1 MKRKI
6 RSIGVLLLCLG
17 MACAGFSNV
26 SANEEIGLSDHSE
39 KLYDSTYES
48 LRSRITDRGY
58 AATSLTGTYEGMFIR
73 DSSIQVMAH
82 NRYGDYHLSRRI
94 LDYLLRYHVALG
106 ADAAVHIIPDLDD
119 ELYGNSFAEIKEDVP
134 EQDVYYDLQTYAADA
149 LFGLNRETQNGGG
162 ISFIPGD
169 QTIESIAVYT
179 NSTGNDTL
187 YASLRTDIEDP
198 QSELASAEV
207 SVTQNGWQKIVFDE
221 PVDVEAGATY
231 YLFVQSDHG
240 IAMFGSVSKPSDHAV
255 MGYNYDVAVL
265 GGFAESAYPAFRV
278 NDAQEEIVPFMAHED
293 SGTALFK
300 VNAETNNCAFG
311 FRPGVSEISR
321 FMVYLTGSGEVQYT
335 LTTQPGNPEAA
346 IMSGSGTVTENGW
359 QEFDLEKPVSVT
371 PGETY
376 YMELETTSGEVI
388 AYGSACPGGGVPSYN
403 YDSGNWFSTPYSVAF
418 RMYADTTLK
427 DKMYSSKL
435 SISGDVIRSVQV
447 QVHSDIA
454 QGTLKGELR
463 DALNGRVLA
472 SAETAI
478 TEGMQDAVLDF
489 GQEISVEPNQTYYV
503 VLSAS
508 DNDTVYW
515 NYDPGSTGA
524 SHQYENGEWTS
535 CPYRFTCKIE
545 PEYSGAYRVPIF
557 TLGADAYGIQ
567 EIPSLNEQITAV
579 DVILGNMNGAPGQAE
594 ATLYKV
600 QDGEETIVDTQSID
614 ISDLSAAG
622 ELVHLKFRLPLVSI
636 DPSASYYL
644 KIEAP
649 DRADGSLIWYG
660 TQETDRYETMNA
672 DGSVGGEA
680 SFIAYRS
687 RIRQLSDHR
696 QIDGNYMLIH
706 AWCQFALEAPHTAE
720 NQAFIKDTY
729 PIIHKFASYYLDQGY
744 IDAELKLMRNDS
756 FEHSREGRYW
766 NSYDL
771 ITNVFASQA
780 LHELSEI
787 ALDMQDDASA
797 QKWADASQTL
807 NEGIHE
813 NLTTEVDGTK
823 IYAELYD
830 IDHEMNLVK
839 GMSWVNLAPMAAEW
853 YAMDDQLMQN
863 TLYIYMQYGS
873 QDYDGYQ
880 MLDVVY
886 DFNTGGFGNHVIGK
900 GLAWE
905 IMWNRH
911 VGNTERLDTLVQFI
925 LDHSTENGVYPETYQ
940 LGGSFSDVGNQEH
953 ASWQF
958 YGMSTAFP
966 QLTKTW
972 HLDQLK
978 DKVEELQDMD
988 LGAYTDDSV
997 TQLKDALSKAEALIQ
1012 REDSTKAQLKEAYG
1026 QLDEAERG
1034 LVLKSDKRAL
1044 AELIKKAEQLSE
1056 QEYTAA
1062 SWTVLQDA
1070 LRQAKAVMD
1079 DADADQAQIDEAA
1092 AALQEAIDQLQKV
1105 KDPVYTGTDHA
1116 KLIYGLLSVGMLA
1129 LSGSMMLKKKQKESK
1144 A

>member
-1 MKRKI
+1 MI
-6 RSIGVLLLCLG
+6 RSIGVFWLCLG
-17 MACAGFSNV
+17 MACSVV
-26 SANEEIGLSDHSE
+26 SAHEDVGTSERSEE
-39 KLYDSTYES
+39 LYDSTYES

-119 ELYGNSFAEIKEDVP
+119 ELYGNSFVEVKEDEPV
-134 EQDVYYDLQTYAADA
+134 QDVYYELQSYAADA

-162 ISFIPGD
+162 VSFVPGD
-169 QTIESIAVYT
+169 QTIESISVYT
-179 NSTGNDTL
+179 NSTGNDRL
-187 YASLRTDIEDP
+187 YASLRTDIEDS

-207 SVTQNGWQKIVFDE
+207 AVTQNGWQKIMFDE
-221 PVDVEAGATY
+221 PVAVEPGTTY

-265 GGFAESAYPAFRV
+265 GGFAASAYPAFRV
-278 NDAQEEIVPFMAHED
+278 NDAQEEIEPFMAHED
-293 SGTALFK
+293 SGTALFR
-300 VNAETNNCAFG
+300 VNAETNHCAFG
-311 FRPGVSEISR
+311 FRPNISEISR
-321 FMVYLTGSGEVQYT
+321 FMVYLTGSGEVRYT

-346 IMSGSGTVTENGW
+346 IISGSDMVTENGW

-376 YMELETTSGEVI
+376 YMELTTASGEVI

-403 YDSGNWFSTPYSVAF
+403 YDSGSWFSTPYSVAF

-427 DKMYSSKL
+427 DKMYASEL

-447 QVHSDIA
+447 QVHSDST
-454 QGTLKGELR
+454 QGTMKGELR

-478 TEGMQDAVLDF
+478 EAGTHDVNFDF
-489 GQEISVEPNQTYYV
+489 GQEISVVPNQTYYF

-515 NYDPGSTGA
+515 NYDPGSTGI
-524 SHQYENGEWTS
+524 SYRYMDGQWTS
-535 CPYRFTCKIE
+535 RPYRFSCTIE
-545 PEYSGAYRVPIF
+545 PEYSGIYRVPIF
-557 TLGADAYGIQ
+557 SIGAEAYGIQ

-579 DVILGNMNGAPGQAE
+579 DVIFGNTNGASGKAE
-594 ATLYKV
+594 ATLYKM
-600 QDGEETIVDTQSID
+600 QDDKEIIVDTQEID
-614 ISDLSAAG
+614 ITNLSASG

-649 DRADGSLIWYG
+649 DCAEGSLIWYG

-672 DGSVGGEA
+672 NGSVGGEA

-687 RIRQLSDHR
+687 QVRQLSDHR

-706 AWCQFALEAPHTAE
+706 AWCQFVLEAPDTAQ
-720 NQAFIKDTY
+720 NQTFIKESY
-729 PIIHKFASYYLDQGY
+729 PIIRKFASYYLDQGY

-780 LHELSEI
+780 LHELSDI
-787 ALDMQDDASA
+787 ALDMQDDVSA
-797 QKWADASQTL
+797 QQWTEASQTL

-853 YAMDDQLMQN
+853 YAMDDQLMLN
-863 TLYIYMQYGS
+863 TLDIYKKYGA

-911 VGNTERLDTLVQFI
+911 IGDTERLDTLVQFI

-958 YGMSTAFP
+958 YGMSSAFP

-972 HLDQLK
+972 HLQQLK
-978 DKVEELQDMD
+978 EKVEAVQDMD
-988 LGAYTDDSV
+988 LAAYTEDSV
-997 TQLKDALSKAEALIQ
+997 TKLLDASSKAEVLLN
-1012 REDSTKAQLKEAYG
+1012 EESVTKPQLKETIA
-1026 QLDEAERG
+1026 QLDEARQA
-1034 LVLKSDKRAL
+1034 LVSKTDKHLL
-1044 AELIKKAEQLSE
+1044 AELIQNAEQLSE
-1056 QEYTAA
+1056 QAYTAD
-1062 SWTVLQDA
+1062 SWNALQDA
-1070 LRQAKAVMD
+1070 LDQAKIVMD
-1079 DADADQAQIDEAA
+1079 DDNATQTQIDEAA
-1092 AALQEAIDQLQKV
+1092 DALQKAIDQLQKV
-1105 KDPVYTGTDHA
+1105 KDPIDTGASQTKA
-1116 KLIYGLLSVGMLA
+1116 MYALLAASLLA
-1129 LSGSMMLKKKQKESK
+1129 LSASILRKKKQKETE

>member
-1 MKRKI
+1 MI
-6 RSIGVLLLCLG
+6 RSIGVFLLCLG
-17 MACAGFSNV
+17 MACSVV
-26 SANEEIGLSDHSE
+26 SAHEDVGMSERSEE
-39 KLYDSTYES
+39 LYDSTYES

-119 ELYGNSFAEIKEDVP
+119 ELYGNSFVEVKEDEP
-134 EQDVYYDLQTYAADA
+134 AQDVYYELQSYAADA

-162 ISFIPGD
+162 VSFVPGD
-169 QTIESIAVYT
+169 QTIESISVYT
-179 NSTGNDTL
+179 NSTGNDRL
-187 YASLRTDIEDP
+187 YASLRTDIGDP
-198 QSELASAEV
+198 QSELSSAEV
-207 SVTQNGWQKIVFDE
+207 AVTQNGWQKIVFDE
-221 PVDVEAGATY
+221 PVAVEPGTTY

-265 GGFAESAYPAFRV
+265 GGFAASAYPAFRV
-278 NDAQEEIVPFMAHED
+278 DDAQEEIEPFMAHED
-293 SGTALFK
+293 SGTALFR
-300 VNAETNNCAFG
+300 VNAETNHCAFG
-311 FRPGVSEISR
+311 FRPNISEISR

-346 IMSGSGTVTENGW
+346 IISGSDMVTENGW
-359 QEFDLEKPVSVT
+359 HEFILDESVSVT

-376 YMELETTSGEVI
+376 YMELTTASGEVI

-403 YDSGNWFSTPYSVAF
+403 YDSGSWFSTPYSVAF

-427 DKMYSSKL
+427 DKMYASEL

-447 QVHSDIA
+447 QVHSDST
-454 QGTLKGELR
+454 QGTMKGELR

-478 TEGMQDAVLDF
+478 EAGTHDVNFDF
-489 GQEISVEPNQTYYV
+489 GQEISVVPNQTYYF

-515 NYDPGSTGA
+515 NYDPGSTGV
-524 SHQYENGEWTS
+524 SYQYMDGQWTS
-535 CPYRFTCKIE
+535 CPYRFSCTIE
-545 PEYSGAYRVPIF
+545 PEYSGIYRVPIF
-557 TLGADAYGIQ
+557 RLGAEAYGIQ

-579 DVILGNMNGAPGQAE
+579 DVILGNTNGASGKAE
-594 ATLYKV
+594 ATLYKM
-600 QDGEETIVDTQSID
+600 QDDKEIIVDTQEID
-614 ISDLSAAG
+614 ITNLSASG
-622 ELVHLKFRLPLVSI
+622 ELVHLKFRLPLVTI
-636 DPSASYYL
+636 DPSSSYYL

-649 DRADGSLIWYG
+649 NCAEGSLIWYG

-672 DGSVGGEA
+672 NGSVGGEA

-706 AWCQFALEAPHTAE
+706 AWCQFVLEAPDTAQ
-720 NQAFIKDTY
+720 NQTFIKESY
-729 PIIHKFASYYLDQGY
+729 PIIRKFASYYLDQGY
-744 IDAELKLMRNDS
+744 IDADLKLMRNDS

-780 LHELSEI
+780 LHELSAV
-787 ALDMQDDASA
+787 ALDMQDDVSA
-797 QKWADASQTL
+797 QQWTEASQTL

-853 YAMDDQLMQN
+853 YAMDDQLMLN
-863 TLYIYMQYGS
+863 TLDIYKKYGA

-911 VGNTERLDTLVQFI
+911 IGDTERLDTLVQFI

-972 HLDQLK
+972 HLQQLK
-978 DKVEELQDMD
+978 EKVEAVQDMD
-988 LGAYTDDSV
+988 LAAYTENSV
-997 TQLKDALSKAEALIQ
+997 TKLLDASSKAEAMLN
-1012 REDSTKAQLKEAYG
+1012 EENATKPQLKEMIA
-1026 QLDEAERG
+1026 QLDEARQA
-1034 LVLKSDKRAL
+1034 LVSKTDKHLL
-1044 AELIKKAEQLSE
+1044 AELIQNAEQLSE
-1056 QEYTAA
+1056 QAYTAD
-1062 SWTVLQDA
+1062 SWNALQDA
-1070 LRQAKAVMD
+1070 LDQAKIVMAD
-1079 DADADQAQIDEAA
+1079 DNATQTQIDEAA
-1092 AALQEAIDQLQKV
+1092 DALQKAIDQLQKV
-1105 KDPVYTGTDHA
+1105 KDPIDTGASQTKA
-1116 KLIYGLLSVGMLA
+1116 MYALLAASLLA
-1129 LSGSMMLKKKQKESK
+1129 LSASILRKKKQKETK

>member
-1 MKRKI
+1 MSE
-6 RSIGVLLLCLG
+6 RS
-17 MACAGFSNV
+17 
-26 SANEEIGLSDHSE
+26 EE
-39 KLYDSTYES
+39 LYDSTYES

-119 ELYGNSFAEIKEDVP
+119 ELYGNSFVEVKEDEP
-134 EQDVYYDLQTYAADA
+134 AQDVYYELQSYAADA

-162 ISFIPGD
+162 VSFVPGD
-169 QTIESIAVYT
+169 QTIESISVYT
-179 NSTGNDTL
+179 NSTGNDRL
-187 YASLRTDIEDP
+187 YASLRTDIGDP
-198 QSELASAEV
+198 QSELSSAEV
-207 SVTQNGWQKIVFDE
+207 AVTQNGWQKIVFDE
-221 PVDVEAGATY
+221 PVAVEPGTTY

-265 GGFAESAYPAFRV
+265 GGFAASAYPAFRV
-278 NDAQEEIVPFMAHED
+278 DDAQEEIEPFMAHED
-293 SGTALFK
+293 SGTALFR
-300 VNAETNNCAFG
+300 VNAETNHCAFG
-311 FRPGVSEISR
+311 FRPNISEISR

-346 IMSGSGTVTENGW
+346 IISGSDMVTENGW
-359 QEFDLEKPVSVT
+359 HEFILDESVSVT

-376 YMELETTSGEVI
+376 YMELTTASGEVI

-403 YDSGNWFSTPYSVAF
+403 YDVAF

-427 DKMYSSKL
+427 DKMYASEL

-447 QVHSDIA
+447 QVHSDST
-454 QGTLKGELR
+454 QGTMKGELR

-478 TEGMQDAVLDF
+478 EAGTHDVNFDF
-489 GQEISVEPNQTYYV
+489 GQEISVVPNQTYYF
-503 VLSAS
+503 VLAAS

-515 NYDPGSTGA
+515 NYDPGSTGI
-524 SHQYENGEWTS
+524 SYRYMDGQWIS
-535 CPYRFTCKIE
+535 CPYRFSCTIE
-545 PEYSGAYRVPIF
+545 PEYSGIYRVPIF
-557 TLGADAYGIQ
+557 AIGAEAYGIQ

-579 DVILGNMNGAPGQAE
+579 DVILGNTNGASGKAE
-594 ATLYKV
+594 ATLYKM
-600 QDGEETIVDTQSID
+600 QDDKEIIVDTQEID
-614 ISDLSAAG
+614 ITDLSASG

-636 DPSASYYL
+636 DPSSSYYL

-649 DRADGSLIWYG
+649 NCAEGSLIWYG

-672 DGSVGGEA
+672 NGSVGGEA

-706 AWCQFALEAPHTAE
+706 AWCQFALEAPDTAQ
-720 NQAFIKDTY
+720 NQTFIKETY
-729 PIIHKFASYYLDQGY
+729 QIIRKFASYYLDQGY
-744 IDAELKLMRNDS
+744 IDADLKLMRNDS

-780 LHELSEI
+780 LHELSTV
-787 ALDMQDDASA
+787 ALDMQDETSA
-797 QKWADASQTL
+797 QQWAEASQTL

-863 TLYIYMQYGS
+863 TLDIYKKYGA

-911 VGNTERLDTLVQFI
+911 IGDTERLDTLVQFI

-972 HLDQLK
+972 HLQQLK
-978 DKVEELQDMD
+978 EKVEAVQDMD
-988 LGAYTDDSV
+988 LAAYTEDSV
-997 TQLKDALSKAEALIQ
+997 TKLLDASSKAEVLLN
-1012 REDSTKAQLKEAYG
+1012 EESVTKPQLKEMIA
-1026 QLDEAERG
+1026 QLDEARQA
-1034 LVLKSDKRAL
+1034 LVSKTDKHLL
-1044 AELIKKAEQLSE
+1044 AELIQNAEQLSE
-1056 QEYTAA
+1056 QAYTAD
-1062 SWTVLQDA
+1062 SWNVLQDA
-1070 LRQAKAVMD
+1070 LDQAKIVMD
-1079 DADADQAQIDEAA
+1079 DDNATQTQIDEAA
-1092 AALQEAIDQLQKV
+1092 DALQKAIDQLQKV
-1105 KDPVYTGTDHA
+1105 KDPIDTGAGQTKA
-1116 KLIYGLLSVGMLA
+1116 MYALLAASLLA
-1129 LSGSMMLKKKQKESK
+1129 LSVSVLRKKQKETE

>member
-1 MKRKI
+1 MI
-6 RSIGVLLLCLG
+6 RSIGVFLLCLD
-17 MACAGFSNV
+17 MACSVV
-26 SANEEIGLSDHSE
+26 SAHEDVGTSERSEE
-39 KLYDSTYES
+39 LYDSTYES

-119 ELYGNSFAEIKEDVP
+119 ELYGNSFVEVKEDEP
-134 EQDVYYDLQTYAADA
+134 AQDVYYELQTYAADA

-207 SVTQNGWQKIVFDE
+207 AVTQNGWQKIMFDE
-221 PVDVEAGATY
+221 PVAVEPRTTY

-265 GGFAESAYPAFRV
+265 GGFAASAYPAFRV
-278 NDAQEEIVPFMAHED
+278 NDAQEEIEPFMAHED
-293 SGTALFK
+293 NGTALFR
-300 VNAETNNCAFG
+300 VNAETNHCAFG
-311 FRPGVSEISR
+311 FRPNISEISR
-321 FMVYLTGSGEVQYT
+321 FMVYLTGSGEVRYT

-346 IMSGSGTVTENGW
+346 IISGSDMVTENGW
-359 QEFDLEKPVSVT
+359 HEFILDEPVSVT

-376 YMELETTSGEVI
+376 YMELTTASGEVI

-403 YDSGNWFSTPYSVAF
+403 YDSGSWFSTPYSVAF
-418 RMYADTTLK
+418 RMYADTALK
-427 DKMYSSKL
+427 DKMYASEL

-447 QVHSDIA
+447 QVHSDST

-478 TEGMQDAVLDF
+478 EAGTHDVNFDF
-489 GQEISVEPNQTYYV
+489 GQEISVVPNQTYYF
-503 VLSAS
+503 VLSVS

-515 NYDPGSTGA
+515 NYDPGSTGV
-524 SHQYENGEWTS
+524 SYQYMDGQWIS
-535 CPYRFTCKIE
+535 CPYRFSCTIE
-545 PEYSGAYRVPIF
+545 PEYSGIYRVPIF
-557 TLGADAYGIQ
+557 AIGAEAYGIQ

-579 DVILGNMNGAPGQAE
+579 DVILGNTNGASGKAE
-594 ATLYKV
+594 ATLYKM
-600 QDGEETIVDTQSID
+600 QDDKEIIVDTQEID
-614 ISDLSAAG
+614 ITDLSASG

-636 DPSASYYL
+636 DPSSSYYL

-649 DRADGSLIWYG
+649 NCAEGSLIWYG

-672 DGSVGGEA
+672 NGSVGGEA

-706 AWCQFALEAPHTAE
+706 AWCQFALEAPDTAQ
-720 NQAFIKDTY
+720 NQTFIKETY
-729 PIIHKFASYYLDQGY
+729 PIIRKFASYYLDQGY

-780 LHELSEI
+780 LHELSTV

-797 QKWADASQTL
+797 QQWAEASQTL

-853 YAMDDQLMQN
+853 YAMDDQLMLN
-863 TLYIYMQYGS
+863 TLDIYKKYGA

-911 VGNTERLDTLVQFI
+911 IGDTERLDTLVQFI

-972 HLDQLK
+972 HLQQLK
-978 DKVEELQDMD
+978 EKVEAVQNMD
-988 LGAYTDDSV
+988 LAAYTEDSV
-997 TQLKDALSKAEALIQ
+997 TKLLDASSKAEVLLN
-1012 REDSTKAQLKEAYG
+1012 EESVTKPQLKEMIA
-1026 QLDEAERG
+1026 QLDEARQA
-1034 LVLKSDKRAL
+1034 LVSKTDKHLL
-1044 AELIKKAEQLSE
+1044 AELIQNAEQLSA
-1056 QEYTAA
+1056 QAYTAD
-1062 SWTVLQDA
+1062 SWNALQDT
-1070 LRQAKAVMD
+1070 LDQAKTVMNDDTAV
-1079 DADADQAQIDEAA
+1079 QTQIDEAA
-1092 AALQEAIDQLQKV
+1092 DALQKAIDQLQKV
-1105 KDPVYTGTDHA
+1105 KDPIDTGASQTKA
-1116 KLIYGLLSVGMLA
+1116 MYALLAASLLA
-1129 LSGSMMLKKKQKESK
+1129 LSASILRKKKQKETK

>member
-1 MKRKI
+1 
-6 RSIGVLLLCLG
+6 
-17 MACAGFSNV
+17 
-26 SANEEIGLSDHSE
+26 
-39 KLYDSTYES
+39 
-48 LRSRITDRGY
+48 
-58 AATSLTGTYEGMFIR
+58 MFIR

-119 ELYGNSFAEIKEDVP
+119 ELYGNSFVEVKEDEP
-134 EQDVYYDLQTYAADA
+134 EQDVYYELQTYAADA

-162 ISFIPGD
+162 VSFVPGD
-169 QTIESIAVYT
+169 QTIESISVYT
-179 NSTGNDTL
+179 NSTGNDRL
-187 YASLRTDIEDP
+187 YASLRTDIGDP
-198 QSELASAEV
+198 QSELSSAEV
-207 SVTQNGWQKIVFDE
+207 AVTQNGWQKIVFDE
-221 PVDVEAGATY
+221 PVAVEPGTTY

-265 GGFAESAYPAFRV
+265 GGFAASAYPAFRV
-278 NDAQEEIVPFMAHED
+278 NDAQEEIEPFMAHED
-293 SGTALFK
+293 SGTALFR
-300 VNAETNNCAFG
+300 VNAETNHCAFG
-311 FRPGVSEISR
+311 FRPNVSEISR

-346 IMSGSGTVTENGW
+346 IISGSDMVTENGW

-376 YMELETTSGEVI
+376 YMELTTASGEVI
-388 AYGSACPGGGVPSYN
+388 AYGSACPGGGVSSYN
-403 YDSGNWFSTPYSVAF
+403 FDGGSWFSTPYSVAF
-418 RMYADTTLK
+418 RMYADTALK
-427 DKMYSSKL
+427 DKMYASEL

-447 QVHSDIA
+447 QVHSDST

-463 DALNGRVLA
+463 DALNGRVLV
-472 SAETAI
+472 SAEIAI
-478 TEGMQDAVLDF
+478 KAGTHDVNFDF
-489 GQEISVEPNQTYYV
+489 GQEISVVPNQTYYF
-503 VLSAS
+503 VLSVS

-515 NYDPGSTGA
+515 NYDPGSTGV
-524 SHQYENGEWTS
+524 SYQYMDGQWIS
-535 CPYRFTCKIE
+535 CPYRFSCTIE
-545 PEYSGAYRVPIF
+545 PEYSGIYRVPIF
-557 TLGADAYGIQ
+557 AIGAEAYGIQ

-579 DVILGNMNGAPGQAE
+579 DVILGNTNGASGKAE
-594 ATLYKV
+594 ATLYKM
-600 QDGEETIVDTQSID
+600 QDDKEIIVDTQEID
-614 ISDLSAAG
+614 ITDLSASG

-636 DPSASYYL
+636 DPSSSYYL

-649 DRADGSLIWYG
+649 NCAEGSLIWYG

-672 DGSVGGEA
+672 NGSVGGEA

-706 AWCQFALEAPHTAE
+706 AWCQFALEAPDTAQ
-720 NQAFIKDTY
+720 NQTFIKETY
-729 PIIHKFASYYLDQGY
+729 PIIRKFASYYLDQGY

-780 LHELSEI
+780 LHELSTV

-797 QKWADASQTL
+797 QQWAEASQTL

-853 YAMDDQLMQN
+853 YAMDDQLMLN
-863 TLYIYMQYGS
+863 TLDIYKKYGA

-911 VGNTERLDTLVQFI
+911 IGDTERLDTLVQFI

-972 HLDQLK
+972 HLQQLK
-978 DKVEELQDMD
+978 EKVEAVQNMD
-988 LGAYTDDSV
+988 LAAYTEDSV
-997 TQLKDALSKAEALIQ
+997 TKLLDASSKAEVLLN
-1012 REDSTKAQLKEAYG
+1012 EESVTKPQLKEMIA
-1026 QLDEAERG
+1026 QLDEARQA
-1034 LVLKSDKRAL
+1034 LVSKTDKHLL
-1044 AELIKKAEQLSE
+1044 AELIQNAEQLSA
-1056 QEYTAA
+1056 QAYTAD
-1062 SWTVLQDA
+1062 SWNALQDT
-1070 LRQAKAVMD
+1070 LDQAKTVMNDDTAV
-1079 DADADQAQIDEAA
+1079 QTQIDEAA
-1092 AALQEAIDQLQKV
+1092 DALQKAIDQLQKV
-1105 KDPVYTGTDHA
+1105 KDPIDTGASQTKA
-1116 KLIYGLLSVGMLA
+1116 MYALLAASLLA
-1129 LSGSMMLKKKQKESK
+1129 LSASILRKKKQKETK

>member
-1 MKRKI
+1 MI
-6 RSIGVLLLCLG
+6 RSIGVFLLCLG
-17 MACAGFSNV
+17 MACSVV
-26 SANEEIGLSDHSE
+26 SAHEDVGTSERSEE
-39 KLYDSTYES
+39 LYDSTYES

-94 LDYLLRYHVALG
+94 LDYLLRYHITLG

-119 ELYGNSFAEIKEDVP
+119 ELYGNSFVEVKEDEP
-134 EQDVYYDLQTYAADA
+134 AQDVYYELQTYAADA

-162 ISFIPGD
+162 VSFVPGD
-169 QTIESIAVYT
+169 QTIESISVYT
-179 NSTGNDTL
+179 NSTGNDSL
-187 YASLRTDIEDP
+187 YASLRTDIGDP

-207 SVTQNGWQKIVFDE
+207 AVTQNGWQKIMFDE
-221 PVDVEAGATY
+221 PVAVEPGTTY

-255 MGYNYDVAVL
+255 MGCNYDVAVL
-265 GGFAESAYPAFRV
+265 GGFAASAYPAFRV
-278 NDAQEEIVPFMAHED
+278 NDAQEEIEPFMAHED
-293 SGTALFK
+293 SGTALYR
-300 VNAETNNCAFG
+300 VNAETNHCAFG
-311 FRPGVSEISR
+311 FRPNVSEISR
-321 FMVYLTGSGEVQYT
+321 FMVYLTGSGEVRYT

-346 IMSGSGTVTENGW
+346 IISGSDMVTENGW
-359 QEFDLEKPVSVT
+359 QEFDLEKPISVI
-371 PGETY
+371 PDETY
-376 YMELETTSGEVI
+376 YMKLTTASGEVI

-403 YDSGNWFSTPYSVAF
+403 FDGGSWFSTPYSVAF

-427 DKMYSSKL
+427 DKMYASEL
-435 SISGDVIRSVQV
+435 SISGDVIRSIQV
-447 QVHSDIA
+447 QVYSDSA
-454 QGTLKGELR
+454 QGKLKGELR

-478 TEGMQDAVLDF
+478 EAGTHDVNFDF
-489 GQEISVEPNQTYYV
+489 GQEISVVPNQTYYF

-515 NYDPGSTGA
+515 NYDPGSTGV
-524 SHQYENGEWTS
+524 SYQYMDGQWTN
-535 CPYRFTCKIE
+535 CPYRFSCTIE
-545 PEYSGAYRVPIF
+545 PEYSGIYRVPIF
-557 TLGADAYGIQ
+557 ALGAEAYGIQ

-579 DVILGNMNGAPGQAE
+579 DVILGNANGASGKAE
-594 ATLYKV
+594 ATLYKM
-600 QDGEETIVDTQSID
+600 QDDKEIIVDTQEID
-614 ISDLSAAG
+614 ITDLSASG
-622 ELVHLKFRLPLVSI
+622 ELMHLKFRLPLVSI

-649 DRADGSLIWYG
+649 DRAEGSLIWYG

-672 DGSVGGEA
+672 NGSVGGEA

-706 AWCQFALEAPHTAE
+706 AWCQFALEAPDTAQ
-720 NQAFIKDTY
+720 NQTFIKESY
-729 PIIHKFASYYLDQGY
+729 PIIRKFASYYLDQGY
-744 IDAELKLMRNDS
+744 IDADLKLMRNDS

-780 LHELSEI
+780 LHELSTV
-787 ALDMQDDASA
+787 ALDMQDESSA
-797 QKWADASQTL
+797 QQWTEASQTL

-813 NLTTEVDGTK
+813 NLTTEVDGTR

-853 YAMDDQLMQN
+853 YAMDDQLMLN
-863 TLYIYMQYGS
+863 TLDIYKKYGA

-911 VGNTERLDTLVQFI
+911 IGATERLDTLVQFI

-972 HLDQLK
+972 HLQQLK
-978 DKVEELQDMD
+978 EKVEAIQDMD
-988 LGAYTDDSV
+988 LAAYTEDFV
-997 TQLKDALSKAEALIQ
+997 TKLLDASSKAEVMLNEENA
-1012 REDSTKAQLKEAYG
+1012 TKPQLKEMIA
-1026 QLDEAERG
+1026 QLDEARQA
-1034 LVLKSDKRAL
+1034 LVSKTDKHLL
-1044 AELIKKAEQLSE
+1044 AELIQNAEQLSE
-1056 QEYTAA
+1056 QAYTAD
-1062 SWTVLQDA
+1062 SWNVLQDA
-1070 LRQAKAVMD
+1070 LDQAKIVMD
-1079 DADADQAQIDEAA
+1079 DDNATQTQIDEAA
-1092 AALQEAIDQLQKV
+1092 DALQKAIDQLQKV
-1105 KDPVYTGTDHA
+1105 KDPIDTGAGQTKA
-1116 KLIYGLLSVGMLA
+1116 MYALLAASLLA
-1129 LSGSMMLKKKQKESK
+1129 LSVSVLRKKQKETE

>member
-1 MKRKI
+1 MI
-6 RSIGVLLLCLG
+6 RSIGVFLLCLG
-17 MACAGFSNV
+17 MACSVV
-26 SANEEIGLSDHSE
+26 SAHEDVGTSERSEE
-39 KLYDSTYES
+39 LYDSTYES

-119 ELYGNSFAEIKEDVP
+119 ELYGNSFVDVKEDDP
-134 EQDVYYDLQTYAADA
+134 EQDVYYELQTYAADA

-162 ISFIPGD
+162 VSFVPGD
-169 QTIESIAVYT
+169 QTIESISVYT
-179 NSTGNDTL
+179 NSTGNDRM
-187 YASLRTDIEDP
+187 YASLRTDIGDP

-207 SVTQNGWQKIVFDE
+207 AVTQNGWQKIMFDE
-221 PVDVEAGATY
+221 PVAVEPGTTY

-265 GGFAESAYPAFRV
+265 GGFAASAYPAFRV
-278 NDAQEEIVPFMAHED
+278 NDAQEEIEPFMAHED
-293 SGTALFK
+293 SGTALFR
-300 VNAETNNCAFG
+300 VNAETNHCAFG
-311 FRPGVSEISR
+311 FRPNISEISR
-321 FMVYLTGSGEVQYT
+321 FMVYLTGSGEVRYT

-346 IMSGSGTVTENGW
+346 IISGSDMVTENGW
-359 QEFDLEKPVSVT
+359 HEFILDEPVSVT

-376 YMELETTSGEVI
+376 YIELTTASGEVI

-403 YDSGNWFSTPYSVAF
+403 FDSGSWFSTPYSVAF
-418 RMYADTTLK
+418 RMYADTALK
-427 DKMYSSKL
+427 DKMYASEL

-447 QVHSDIA
+447 QVYSDST

-478 TEGMQDAVLDF
+478 EAGTHDVNFDF
-489 GQEISVEPNQTYYV
+489 GQEISVVPNQTYYF

-508 DNDTVYW
+508 DNDTAYW
-515 NYDPGSTGA
+515 NYDPGSTGV
-524 SHQYENGEWTS
+524 SYQHMDGQWTS
-535 CPYRFTCKIE
+535 CPYRFSCTIE
-545 PEYSGAYRVPIF
+545 PEYSGIYRVPIL
-557 TLGADAYGIQ
+557 TLGAEAYGIQ

-579 DVILGNMNGAPGQAE
+579 DVILGNTNGASGKAE
-594 ATLYKV
+594 ATLYKM
-600 QDGEETIVDTQSID
+600 QDDKEIIVDTQEID
-614 ISDLSAAG
+614 ITNLSASG

-649 DRADGSLIWYG
+649 NCAEGSFIWYG

-672 DGSVGGEA
+672 NGSVGGEA

-706 AWCQFALEAPHTAE
+706 AWCQFALEAPDTAQ
-720 NQAFIKDTY
+720 NQTFIKESY
-729 PIIHKFASYYLDQGY
+729 PIIRKFASYYLDQGY
-744 IDAELKLMRNDS
+744 IDADLKLMRNDS

-780 LHELSEI
+780 LHELSAV

-797 QKWADASQTL
+797 QQWTEASQTL

-853 YAMDDQLMQN
+853 YAMDDQLMLN
-863 TLYIYMQYGS
+863 TLDIYKKYGA

-911 VGNTERLDTLVQFI
+911 IGATERLDTLVQFI

-972 HLDQLK
+972 HLQQLK
-978 DKVEELQDMD
+978 EKVEAVQDMD
-988 LGAYTDDSV
+988 LAAYTENSV
-997 TQLKDALSKAEALIQ
+997 TKLLDASNKAEALLN
-1012 REDSTKAQLKEAYG
+1012 EESATKPQLKEMIA
-1026 QLDEAERG
+1026 QLDEARQA
-1034 LVLKSDKRAL
+1034 LVSKTDKHML
-1044 AELIKKAEQLSE
+1044 AELIQKAEQLSA
-1056 QEYTAA
+1056 QAYTAD
-1062 SWTVLQDA
+1062 SWNILQDA
-1070 LRQAKAVMD
+1070 LDQAKIVMAD
-1079 DADADQAQIDEAA
+1079 DNATQTQIDEAA
-1092 AALQEAIDQLQKV
+1092 DALQKAIDQLQKV
-1105 KDPVYTGTDHA
+1105 KDPIDTGASQTKA
-1116 KLIYGLLSVGMLA
+1116 MYALLAASLLA
-1129 LSGSMMLKKKQKESK
+1129 LNASILRKKKQKKTE

>member
-1 MKRKI
+1 MI
-6 RSIGVLLLCLG
+6 RSIGVFLLCLG
-17 MACAGFSNV
+17 MACSVV
-26 SANEEIGLSDHSE
+26 SAHEDVGTSERSEE
-39 KLYDSTYES
+39 LYDSTYES

-58 AATSLTGTYEGMFIR
+58 AVTSLTGTYEGMFIR

-82 NRYGDYHLSRRI
+82 NRYGDYHLSRQI

-119 ELYGNSFAEIKEDVP
+119 ELYGNSFVEVKEDEP
-134 EQDVYYDLQTYAADA
+134 EQNLYYELQSYAADA

-162 ISFIPGD
+162 VSFVPGD
-169 QTIESIAVYT
+169 QTIESISVYT
-179 NSTGNDTL
+179 NSTGNDRL
-187 YASLRTDIEDP
+187 YASLRTDIGDP

-207 SVTQNGWQKIVFDE
+207 AVTQNGWQKIMFDE
-221 PVDVEAGATY
+221 PVAVEPGTTY

-265 GGFAESAYPAFRV
+265 GGFAASAYPAFRV
-278 NDAQEEIVPFMAHED
+278 NDAQEEIEPFMAHED
-293 SGTALFK
+293 SGTALFR
-300 VNAETNNCAFG
+300 VNAETNHCAFG
-311 FRPGVSEISR
+311 FRPNVSEISR

-346 IMSGSGTVTENGW
+346 IISGSDMVTENGW

-376 YMELETTSGEVI
+376 YMELTTASGEVI
-388 AYGSACPGGGVPSYN
+388 AYGSACPGGGVSSYN
-403 YDSGNWFSTPYSVAF
+403 FDGGSWFSTPYSVAF
-418 RMYADTTLK
+418 RMYADTALK
-427 DKMYSSKL
+427 DKMYASEL
-435 SISGDVIRSVQV
+435 SISGDVIRSIQV
-447 QVHSDIA
+447 QVHSDSA
-454 QGTLKGELR
+454 QGMLKGELR
-463 DALNGRVLA
+463 DALNGRVLV

-478 TEGMQDAVLDF
+478 EAGTHDVNFDF
-489 GQEISVEPNQTYYV
+489 GQEISVVPNQTYYF

-515 NYDPGSTGA
+515 NYDPGSAGV
-524 SHQYENGEWTS
+524 SYQYMDGQWTS
-535 CPYRFTCKIE
+535 CPYRFSCTIE
-545 PEYSGAYRVPIF
+545 PEYSGIYRVPIF
-557 TLGADAYGIQ
+557 TIGAEAYGIQ

-579 DVILGNMNGAPGQAE
+579 DVILGNTNSASGKAE
-594 ATLYKV
+594 ATLYKM
-600 QDGEETIVDTQSID
+600 QDDKEIIVDTQEID
-614 ISDLSAAG
+614 ITDLSASG
-622 ELVHLKFRLPLVSI
+622 ELVHLKFRLPLVTI

-649 DRADGSLIWYG
+649 DCAEGSLIWYG

-672 DGSVGGEA
+672 NGSVGGEA

-706 AWCQFALEAPHTAE
+706 AWCQFALEAPDTVQ
-720 NQAFIKDTY
+720 NQTFIKATY
-729 PIIHKFASYYLDQGY
+729 PIIRKFASYYLDQGY
-744 IDAELKLMRNDS
+744 IDADLKLMRNDS

-780 LHELSEI
+780 LHELSTV

-797 QKWADASQTL
+797 QQWAEASQTL

-853 YAMDDQLMQN
+853 YAMDDQLMLN
-863 TLYIYMQYGS
+863 TLDIYKKYGA

-911 VGNTERLDTLVQFI
+911 IGATERLDTLVQFI

-972 HLDQLK
+972 YLQQLK
-978 DKVEELQDMD
+978 EKVEAVQDMD
-988 LGAYTDDSV
+988 LAAYTEDSV
-997 TQLKDALSKAEALIQ
+997 TKLLDASSKAEVLLN
-1012 REDSTKAQLKEAYG
+1012 EESVTKPQLKEMIA
-1026 QLDEAERG
+1026 QLDEARQA
-1034 LVLKSDKRAL
+1034 LVSKTDKHML
-1044 AELIKKAEQLSE
+1044 AELIQKAEQLSA
-1056 QEYTAA
+1056 QTYTTD
-1062 SWTVLQDA
+1062 SWNILQDK
-1070 LRQAKAVMD
+1070 LDQAKIVMAD
-1079 DADADQAQIDEAA
+1079 DNVTQTQIDAAADA
-1092 AALQEAIDQLQKV
+1092 LQKAIDQLQKV
-1105 KDPVYTGTDHA
+1105 KDPIDTGASQTKA
-1116 KLIYGLLSVGMLA
+1116 MYALFATSLLVLSISVLR
-1129 LSGSMMLKKKQKESK
+1129 KKQKETE